1 MHNHKIISLEMFRN
15 SHTHPKSARIV
26 SGLGSRCLSL
36 SLQPILPSDVVQP
49 GAAVESQAFFCNSFC
64 KNSKQCFGAT
74 NFGLYSKDGA
84 ANSGGSSRQAEG
96 EVVAGTSPRSARLCA
111 AALALSED
119 DADNDTA
126 AAPPLE
132 AFFLG
137 GGAEH
142 GASSNAGLGSG
153 GGSTSGAGVAGGGAL
168 HWEQACNGRRW
179 WRCIGALHWEQAIC
193 QCLCV
198 WFALLLIVCKG
209 CCWEISPAHNPFLF
223 QPVGGV

>member
-1 MHNHKIISLEMFRN
+1 M
-15 SHTHPKSARIV
+15 
-26 SGLGSRCLSL
+26 SRWRPRV
-36 SLQPILPSDVVQP
+36 LQLYEDQRQNAQQERRPPRRPFLPRP
-49 GAAVESQAFFCNSFC
+49 G
-64 KNSKQCFGAT
+64 
-74 NFGLYSKDGA
+74 
-84 ANSGGSSRQAEG
+84 
-96 EVVAGTSPRSARLCA
+96 A
-111 AALALSED
+111 AALALGED

-132 AFFLG
+132 AFWVAAPSG

-179 WRCIGALHWEQAIC
+179 WRCIGALHWEQAIFE
-193 QCLCV
+193 CLYV
-198 WFALLLIVCKG
+198 WFSLLLIVCKG
-209 CCWEISPAHNPFLF
+209 YSWEISPAHNPFFF